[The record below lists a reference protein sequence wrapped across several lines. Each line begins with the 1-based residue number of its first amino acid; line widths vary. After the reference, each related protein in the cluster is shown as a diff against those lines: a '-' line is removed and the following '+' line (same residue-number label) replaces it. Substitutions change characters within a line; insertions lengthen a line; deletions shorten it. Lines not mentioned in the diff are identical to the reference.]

1 VLSSAFS
8 ARRFAL
14 AATVVLTCLACE
26 ARAQVSTI
34 PPASPDGVAQVVARQ
49 GVLEGRVMW
58 LDGTANL
65 DRLNSREGV
74 ARVLDKCVKANINT
88 IVVDVKPLS
97 GHVLYDS
104 KIAPRLKEWKGVK
117 FPDGYDL
124 LKVALEEGRKRKL
137 KIHANIN
144 VFSNGHKLVQTG
156 PIYDNPAQ
164 QSVIYDVE
172 RMMITPR
179 GNGRTIAVGVNR
191 VPDADEIAIYDSAFR
206 IPRQVNAGEAFAL
219 VLSDKVEAVVAGEL
233 APDEGVRIPSD
244 GYMLYGRGEGA
255 RWLLD
260 NVRVGDELKW
270 SATEKLLPILQAPSE
285 SVGAFVNPAD
295 PAMREY
301 ELKIVDELC
310 ANYDFD
316 GIVFDRMRYASLQS
330 DFSDFSRQEFEKY
343 LGRRLDRFPA
353 DIYTF
358 EATPNRPLVWGPFFK
373 QWLEWRAKNIRTWLE
388 SASKIVRTKR
398 PQAKIGV
405 YVGSWYPSYYTVG
418 VNWGS
423 EEFTPG
429 YEWMSPTYWQ
439 TGYAGLLDWITTG
452 CYYPMATRRQARTA
466 GLDESFTVQ
475 AAAELS
481 TKAVGDVA
489 WVYAGIYFLDYKG
502 SPEAFRDALRAARA
516 GSHGVMLFDLSQLD
530 EYNWWYVLEEEF
542 RQPRTAPH
550 DVPGLLTSVR
560 DLRKALSGANRNSL
574 P

>member
-1 VLSSAFS
+1 
-8 ARRFAL
+8 
-14 AATVVLTCLACE
+14 
-26 ARAQVSTI
+26 
-34 PPASPDGVAQVVARQ
+34 
-49 GVLEGRVMW
+49 
-58 LDGTANL
+58 
-65 DRLNSREGV
+65 
-74 ARVLDKCVKANINT
+74 
-88 IVVDVKPLS
+88 
-97 GHVLYDS
+97 
-104 KIAPRLKEWKGVK
+104 
-117 FPDGYDL
+117 
-124 LKVALEEGRKRKL
+124 
-137 KIHANIN
+137 
-144 VFSNGHKLVQTG
+144 
-156 PIYDNPAQ
+156 
-164 QSVIYDVE
+164 
-172 RMMITPR
+172 
-179 GNGRTIAVGVNR
+179 

-233 APDEGVRIPSD
+233 APEEGVRIPSD

-255 RWLLD
+255 KWLLD

-295 PAMREY
+295 PGMREY

-310 ANYDFD
+310 TNYDFD

-343 LGRRLDRFPA
+343 IGKRLERFPA

-358 EATPNRPLVWGPFFK
+358 EATPNRPLVWGPYFK

-388 SASKIVRTKR
+388 AANKIVRAKR

-423 EEFTPG
+423 EEFNPG
-429 YEWMSPTYWQ
+429 YDWMSPTYWQ

-452 CYYPMATRRQARTA
+452 CYYPLAPRRQARTA

-475 AAAELS
+475 SAAELS

-516 GSHGVMLFDLSQLD
+516 GSHGVMLFDLSQLE

-550 DVPGLLTSVR
+550 DVPGLLESVR
-560 DLRKALSGANRNSL
+560 DLRKALSAANRNSL